1 MTDDCGSD
9 QADLA
14 LASNGFAEALNDPVA
29 PTGSL
34 IFHDAPESKQPLVG
48 VISPNDEA
56 GVAPPLV
63 TSEAESPPKRKPREV
78 NDLARK
84 NGLDR
89 SKADE
94 TTPSVASVPRPE
106 EEKPPARTLILTAL
120 ADIKTATALQFMT
133 FEALKYIVPDL
144 IVEGCVLLAGKPK
157 AGKSWFVLDVGLA
170 VACGGYC
177 LGDKKCEQGDVLYL
191 ALEDGDRRLQRR
203 ITKLLP
209 TFGGKWPER
218 FQYVTKWPRANE
230 GGIEAIDEWCETHPD
245 VRLVM
250 IDVLAKSRAPSSG
263 KGVYQQ
269 DYALVSR
276 LQELAVRRSITIL
289 IVHHT
294 RKGASDDPVEEISGT
309 LGLGGGVDAFL
320 VLKRTGSGATLTGR
334 GRDIEDVDLAVQF
347 NRETCRWIILGEAA
361 EVRLSNERGR
371 VLNVL
376 EEAEDGL
383 SVVEIMRIAQL
394 ISRGAADVLLSNMAK
409 QGQVER
415 VKRGVYRLPGTNAKI
430 AAKQAKKAKKQRLGG
445 KSQKYQKDNVH
456 SKDLS
461 DLRTGGTVQNAQR
474 SVSVGKGSRSAVE
487 AASDTEW
494 ELPLG
499 GPHDGAA

>member
-1 MTDDCGSD
+1 VSEISSDDGTPTQPIGAEPTSDCPIGS
-9 QADLA
+9 
-14 LASNGFAEALNDPVA
+14 
-29 PTGSL
+29 
-34 IFHDAPESKQPLVG
+34 K
-48 VISPNDEA
+48 
-56 GVAPPLV
+56 
-63 TSEAESPPKRKPREV
+63 
-78 NDLARK
+78 
-84 NGLDR
+84 LDR
-89 SKADE
+89 ATGHREPGTNIDGAAIEKSHS
-94 TTPSVASVPRPE
+94 PSPQPE
-106 EEKPPARTLILTAL
+106 EEKSPARTPIVTAL
-120 ADIKTATALQFMT
+120 SDIKTATALQFMT

-218 FQYVTKWPRANE
+218 SQYVTQWPRANE

-250 IDVLAKSRAPSSG
+250 IDVLAKFRAPSSG
-263 KGVYQQ
+263 KGIYQQ

-334 GRDIEDVDLAVQF
+334 GRDIEDVDLAVKF

-383 SVVEIMRIAQL
+383 SVTEIMRIAHL
-394 ISRGAADVLLSNMAK
+394 ISRGAADVLLSSMAK

-415 VKRGVYRLPGTNAKI
+415 VKRGVYGLPGTNAKI
-430 AAKQAKKAKKQRLGG
+430 AAKVAKKAKKQRSGG
-445 KSQKYQKDNVH
+445 NSQKYQTDSAR
-456 SKDLS
+456 SKDRS
-461 DLRTGGTVQNAQR
+461 DLRAGGTAQNAQR
-474 SVSVGKGSRSAVE
+474 SISVGKGSRSAV
-487 AASDTEW
+487 AHPSDAQL

-499 GPHDGAA
+499 GSHDEAA

>member
-1 MTDDCGSD
+1 MSDDGGSD
-9 QADLA
+9 KADLA
-14 LASNGFAEALNDPVA
+14 LDSNGFARTLDDPA
-29 PTGSL
+29 PPTGTL
-34 IFHDAPESKQPLVG
+34 IFHDAPESKKPLVG
-48 VISPNDEA
+48 VISPNEDA
-56 GVAPPLV
+56 GLAPPLG
-63 TSEAESPPKRKPREV
+63 TSDGLEAAREMF
-78 NDLARK
+78 
-84 NGLDR
+84 DR
-89 SKADE
+89 PAADD
-94 TTPSVASVPRPE
+94 TTPSVASAPSPE
-106 EEKPPARTLILTAL
+106 EEKPPERTPIVTAL
-120 ADIKTATALQFMT
+120 AGIKTATALQFMT
-133 FEALKYIVPDL
+133 FEGLKYIVADL
-144 IVEGCVLLAGKPK
+144 IVEGCVLLTGKPK

-170 VACGGYC
+170 VASGRSC

-230 GGIEAIDEWCETHPD
+230 GGIEAIDEWCETHPGA
-245 VRLVM
+245 RLVM
-250 IDVLAKSRAPSSG
+250 IDVLAKFRAPSSG
-263 KGVYQQ
+263 KGIYQQ

-347 NRETCRWIILGEAA
+347 NRETCQWTILGAAA

-376 EEAEDGL
+376 EEADDGL
-383 SVVEIMRIAQL
+383 SVTEIMSIAHL
-394 ISRGAADVLLSNMAK
+394 KSRGAADVLLSNMAK
-409 QGQVER
+409 QGQIER
-415 VKRGVYRLPGTNAKI
+415 VKRGVYGLPGTNAKI
-430 AAKQAKKAKKQRLGG
+430 AAKEAKKQRSGG
-445 KSQKYQKDNVH
+445 KSQKYQKDNLQ

-461 DLRTGGTVQNAQR
+461 DLRTGGAAKNAPR
-474 SVSVGKGSRSAVE
+474 SSRSAV
-487 AASDTEW
+487 AHPSDAQF

-499 GPHDGAA
+499 GSHDEAAPPLGPATRP